1 MQECYHKK
9 CDSSAMNSTINF
21 ADLSALSKVAQTVID
36 AVVDASGA
44 KCVGSNRRIARM
56 DQEDVDDTYV
66 LDYTSVAD
74 KR

>member
-9 CDSSAMNSTINF
+9 CDSSAMNSTLNF

-44 KCVGSNRRIARM
+44 ECAGSSRRIERM
-56 DQEDVDDTYV
+56 DQEDIDDT
-66 LDYTSVAD
+66 VAGSYA
-74 KR
+74 RSG